1 MAAGIEAARPTPR
14 VFIVRNAGADGDR
27 AGVDVAIIDVPAVL
41 AFWVAAAGEGGH
53 GAIEAPAR
61 CQNNTATDGACG
73 QPGHRTDPG
82 AVPPGASVVCPPLA
96 ESWGQRR

>member
-1 MAAGIEAARPTPR
+1 MTAGIEPANPTPR

-53 GAIEAPAR
+53 AAIEAPAR

-73 QPGHRTDPG
+73 QPVHRIDPG
-82 AVPPGASVVCPPLA
+82 VAPTGASVVFPSLA
-96 ESWGQRR
+96 ESWGQRA